1 MLVFDRTNKKLSK
14 FDESS
19 LNKEK
24 LLERTDL
31 QKAIVNSWDAFRNEI
46 GFSSAILIGEEIN
59 PDNSTQ
65 DSLDILAF
73 DSEDSSLLVIE
84 LKRDRNKLHLLQAIS
99 YAAMVSSKT
108 KDEIIDISR
117 KQNASEHEELVE
129 LLETTDISNDVKI
142 ILLAESYHPEVI
154 ITADWL
160 KTYGVSIYA
169 FALDVHTDG
178 DKTYFHVDQRYPLK
192 ELTEVYESRK
202 KTNSEKKLKSLTWNE
217 VISSC
222 EYSFAEK
229 AIEMCLAFQEG
240 DPSRKRFIHLLKGFC
255 GFEALTF
262 FFRRKH
268 VNIYLTKGSEESFDD
283 IIQKLPSNIQYGSWK
298 HGFSIQI
305 NAEEDFKK
313 FCELDSRLNY

>member
-1 MLVFDRTNKKLSK
+1 MLIFDKKNKKLSK

-24 LLERTDL
+24 LLERSDL

-46 GFSSAILIGEEIN
+46 GFSSAILIGEEIK

-73 DSEDSSLLVIE
+73 DSEDSSLLVVE

-108 KDEIIDISR
+108 KDEIIDISKR
-117 KQNASEHEELVE
+117 QKTSEHEELLE
-129 LLETTDISNDVKI
+129 LLETTDISSDIKI

-160 KTYGVSIYA
+160 KTYGISIYA

-178 DKTYFHVDQRYPLK
+178 DNTYFHVDQRYPLK

-202 KTNSEKKLKSLTWNE
+202 KTNSQSKLKSLTWEE
-217 VISSC
+217 VIDSC
-222 EYSFAEK
+222 EYSFSRK
-229 AIEMCLAFQEG
+229 AIEMCLRIQDG
-240 DPSRKRFIHLLKGFC
+240 DPSRKRFIHILKRFC
-255 GFEALTF
+255 GFDAMTF
-262 FFRRKH
+262 FFRRKY
-268 VNIYLTKGSEESFDD
+268 VNIYLKKGSDESFNE
-283 IIQKLPSNIQYGSWK
+283 ILQNLPSNIQYGSWK
-298 HGFSIQI
+298 NGFSIQI
-305 NAEEDFKK
+305 NTEEDFRA
-313 FCELDSRLNY
+313 FCELDSRLKY

>member
-1 MLVFDRTNKKLSK
+1 MLVFDRKNKKLSK

-160 KTYGVSIYA
+160 KTYGVSI
-169 FALDVHTDG
+169 
-178 DKTYFHVDQRYPLK
+178 
-192 ELTEVYESRK
+192 
-202 KTNSEKKLKSLTWNE
+202 
-217 VISSC
+217 
-222 EYSFAEK
+222 
-229 AIEMCLAFQEG
+229 
-240 DPSRKRFIHLLKGFC
+240 
-255 GFEALTF
+255 
-262 FFRRKH
+262 
-268 VNIYLTKGSEESFDD
+268 
-283 IIQKLPSNIQYGSWK
+283 
-298 HGFSIQI
+298 
-305 NAEEDFKK
+305 
-313 FCELDSRLNY
+313 

>member
-1 MLVFDRTNKKLSK
+1 MLVFDKKNKKLTK

-24 LLERTDL
+24 LLERSDL
-31 QKAIVNSWDAFRNEI
+31 QAAIVNSWDAFRNEI

-65 DSLDILAF
+65 DSLDILAL

-84 LKRDRNKLHLLQAIS
+84 LKRDRNKLHLLQAIT

-108 KDEIIDISR
+108 KDEIIDLSKR
-117 KQNASEHEELVE
+117 QKTSEHDELLE
-129 LLETTDISNDVKI
+129 LLETTDVSNDVKI

-160 KTYGVSIYA
+160 KTYGISIYA
-169 FALDVHTDG
+169 FALDVHTD
-178 DKTYFHVDQRYPLK
+178 DENTYFHVDQRYPLK

-202 KTNSEKKLKSLTWNE
+202 KTNSERKLKTLTWEE
-217 VISSC
+217 VINSC
-222 EYSFAEK
+222 EYSFSRK
-229 AIEMCLAFQEG
+229 AIDMCLTIHDG
-240 DPSRKRFIHLLKGFC
+240 DPSRKRFIRLLKEFS

-262 FFRRKH
+262 FFRRKY
-268 VNIYLTKGSEESFDD
+268 VNIYLVKGSEESFDE
-283 IIQKLPSNIQYGSWK
+283 IVKSLSSNIQYGSWK
-298 HGFSIQI
+298 NGFSIQI
-305 NAEEDFKK
+305 NTEEDFKS